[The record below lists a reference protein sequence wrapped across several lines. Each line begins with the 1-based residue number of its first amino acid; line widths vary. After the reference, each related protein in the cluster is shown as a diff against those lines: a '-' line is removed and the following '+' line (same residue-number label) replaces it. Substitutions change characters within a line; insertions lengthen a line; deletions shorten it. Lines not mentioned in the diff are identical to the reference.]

1 MARAV
6 RVVVGILAVLVGLGW
21 AALPAAAE
29 GRPDPVIDDGD
40 VLTPAESRVLTEAV
54 RDVRQRTDYLPTIV
68 AVDSLEGR
76 TARQVAT
83 RKAPPPAETDRIPV
97 VLVLSQEPLRAEVVV
112 QVSDEA
118 LSTKEAQ
125 TIADAKE
132 DTLAALVADG
142 LAPSG
147 LAFTGALIDGGTD
160 SSAVAAGKAFVT
172 VVLVIGL
179 LYFALR
185 ALFRWRRTRG
195 VPKGA
200 SAIGEV
206 ADDRGLIR
214 GQIVSGEWVSIGNS
228 PQLVWYERTDTSWTN
243 RYRQTTWSDGYTETD
258 HVGTDTRTDVSRGG
272 CPFLVSDGT
281 GQAWVDGTRV
291 DGYGKKMDSSTW
303 LGAMNQH
310 MHWTEGIPLGAEVTV
325 GGPCHRAD
333 DGTLV
338 FEPRSGAG
346 VLVSLT
352 KPAGARR
359 IYRRP
364 MWLYLIK
371 AAAWIGV
378 YWLLMTILNAA

>member
-1 MARAV
+1 MVRAV
-6 RVVVGILAVLVGLGW
+6 RVVVGTVAVVVGLGW
-21 AALPAAAE
+21 AALPAAAQ

-40 VLTPAESRVLTEAV
+40 VLTPAEERVLAEAV

-68 AVDSLEGR
+68 AVPSLDGR
-76 TARQVAT
+76 TARRVAT
-83 RKAPPPAETDRIPV
+83 RSAPPPADTDRIPV
-97 VLVLSQEPLRAEVVV
+97 VLVLSEQPLRAEVVV
-112 QVSDEA
+112 QVSDDA

-132 DTLAALVADG
+132 DTLAALVAEG

-147 LAFTGALIDGGTD
+147 LAFTGALIDGGTE
-160 SSAVAAGKAFVT
+160 SPAVRAGKAFVT

-195 VPKGA
+195 VPKSA

-206 ADDRGLIR
+206 GDDRGLIR

-228 PQLVWYERTDTSWTN
+228 PQLVWYERTDTSWTD
-243 RYRQTTWSDGYTETD
+243 RYRVRTYRDGYQERW
-258 HVGTDTRTDVSRGG
+258 HEGTDTRTDVSRGG
-272 CPFLVSDGT
+272 CPFVVSDGT
-281 GQAWVDGTRV
+281 GHAWVDGTQV
-291 DGYGKKMDSSTW
+291 DGYGKRMDSSTW
-303 LGAMNQH
+303 LGAMDQH

-338 FEPRSGAG
+338 FEPRGGAH
-346 VLVSLT
+346 VLLSLT

-371 AAAWIGV
+371 AAAWVGV
-378 YWLLMTILNAA
+378 YWLIMTILSGA